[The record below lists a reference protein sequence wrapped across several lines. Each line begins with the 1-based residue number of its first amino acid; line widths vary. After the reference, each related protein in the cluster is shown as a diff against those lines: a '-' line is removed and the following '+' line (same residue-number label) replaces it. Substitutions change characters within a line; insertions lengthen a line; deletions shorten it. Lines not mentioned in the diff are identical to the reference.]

1 MFIKTIII
9 LFCSNFS
16 MINNI
21 ENMCEPIKNNHNH
34 DEVHNNQINSAN
46 NNDFS
51 SDVEMENGH
60 NVTNGKFFC
69 GINWLN

>member
-1 MFIKTIII
+1 
-9 LFCSNFS
+9 

-60 NVTNGKFFC
+60 NVTNGKFNYD
-69 GINWLN
+69 IN